1 VRGRPADHLP
11 GVQASA
17 GLPPLAPGHFHRPN
31 AAVAVNNSWVGEH
44 PSAVLYNTCRVDGLG
59 LPVADAWFSVRQVAD
74 GITLVTEPH
83 VDFLIRA
90 NFYHVRGS
98 EADLIVD
105 TGTGIASLAWVLGG
119 LVDPAKRVIAVAT
132 HTHYDHVG
140 GMHEFR
146 ERLVHP
152 REQESLAGKGQFAS
166 LLAHDFPAAWRSQV
180 EDDDHQL
187 PEVLVDAI
195 PSEEFDPRDY
205 TLTPAA
211 AAGLVDE
218 GDKIALGS
226 RVFEVM
232 HTPGHSPGGIC
243 LLDREAGVLFSGDTI
258 YDSRLFDELPGSD
271 IDSYV
276 NTIARLRSLPGI
288 RIVCPGHDD
297 CFDGDRLGELC
308 DTYLSRR
315 WRATIRTP
323 TGPG

>member
-1 VRGRPADHLP
+1 MDD
-11 GVQASA
+11 
-17 GLPPLAPGHFHRPN
+17 
-31 AAVAVNNSWVGEH
+31 
-44 PSAVLYNTCRVDGLG
+44 TCCVDALG
-59 LPVADAWFSVRQVAD
+59 FSVADSWFSVRQVAD

-83 VDFLIRA
+83 VDSLIRA

-105 TGTGIASLAWVLGG
+105 TGTGVAPLAWVLGG
-119 LVDPAKRVIAVAT
+119 LVDAAKRVIAVAT

-140 GMHEFR
+140 GMHEFG

-166 LLAHDFPAAWRSQV
+166 LLVQDFPVAWRSQV
-180 EDDDHQL
+180 EDGDHQL

-195 PSEEFDPRDY
+195 PFEGFDPRDY

-211 AAGLVDE
+211 ATRLVDE

-232 HTPGHSPGGIC
+232 NTPGHSPGGIC
-243 LLDREAGVLFSGDTI
+243 LLDRKAGILFSGDTI

-271 IDSYV
+271 ISSYV
-276 NTIARLRSLPGI
+276 TAIARLRSLAGI
-288 RIVCPGHDD
+288 RMVCPGHDD
-297 CFDGDRLGELC
+297 CFDGGRLRELC
-308 DTYLSRR
+308 DAYLSRR
-315 WRATIRTP
+315 
-323 TGPG
+323 G

>member
-1 VRGRPADHLP
+1 MAD
-11 GVQASA
+11 S
-17 GLPPLAPGHFHRPN
+17 
-31 AAVAVNNSWVGEH
+31 
-44 PSAVLYNTCRVDGLG
+44 
-59 LPVADAWFSVRQVAD
+59 WFSVRQVAD

-83 VDFLIRA
+83 VDSLIRA

-105 TGTGIASLAWVLGG
+105 TGTGVAPLAWVLGG
-119 LVDPAKRVIAVAT
+119 LVDAAKRVIAVAT

-140 GMHEFR
+140 GMHEFG

-166 LLAHDFPAAWRSQV
+166 LLVQDFPVAWRSQV
-180 EDDDHQL
+180 EDGDHQL

-195 PSEEFDPRDY
+195 PFEGFDPRDY

-211 AAGLVDE
+211 ATRLVDE

-232 HTPGHSPGGIC
+232 NTPGHSPGGIC
-243 LLDREAGVLFSGDTI
+243 LLDRKAGILFSGDTI

-271 IDSYV
+271 ISSYV
-276 NTIARLRSLPGI
+276 TAIARLRSLAGI
-288 RIVCPGHDD
+288 RMVCPGHDD
-297 CFDGDRLGELC
+297 CFDGGRLRELC
-308 DTYLSRR
+308 DAYLSRR
-315 WRATIRTP
+315 
-323 TGPG
+323 G

>member
-1 VRGRPADHLP
+1 MD
-11 GVQASA
+11 
-17 GLPPLAPGHFHRPN
+17 
-31 AAVAVNNSWVGEH
+31 AVGF
-44 PSAVLYNTCRVDGLG
+44 
-59 LPVADAWFSVRQVAD
+59 PVAGSWFSTWQVAD

-83 VDFLIRA
+83 VDSLIRA

-105 TGTGIASLAWVLGG
+105 AGTGIAPLAWVLGELIDVG
-119 LVDPAKRVIAVAT
+119 QRVIAVAT

-166 LLAHDFPAAWRSQV
+166 LLARDFPVSWRSQV

-195 PSEEFDPRDY
+195 PFEGFDPRDY
-205 TLTPAA
+205 TLTPAGA
-211 AAGLVDE
+211 TRLVDE
-218 GDKIALGS
+218 GDTIALGS

-243 LLDREAGVLFSGDTI
+243 LLDREAGVLFSGDTV
-258 YDSRLFDELPGSD
+258 YGSRLFDELPGSD
-271 IDSYV
+271 INSYV
-276 NTIARLRSLPGI
+276 TTITRLRSLAGI
-288 RIVCPGHDD
+288 RMVCPGHDD
-297 CFDGDRLGELC
+297 CFDGGSLHDLC
-308 DTYLSRR
+308 DAYLARR
-315 WRATIRTP
+315 
-323 TGPG
+323 G